1 MTDSVCPPLSQLLHL
16 SLKKSKVKS
25 SDASVLEMLDPFVLL
40 LLDCLESMH
49 VKVPASYAHV
59 GGLNP
64 PPPLT
69 LSFGRPF
76 YLSLSFS
83 SLPGDHRGSAGVH
96 LHVEAPPAGS
106 GAQRQPAGQAALR
119 PAEGLL
125 HGGSRPRGELPACP
139 ELLQGARDDEYSCM
153 YTS

>member
-1 MTDSVCPPLSQLLHL
+1 MCPPLSQLLHL

-64 PPPLT
+64 PTPNFELRPAFQPLPLT
-69 LSFGRPF
+69 L
-76 YLSLSFS
+76 
-83 SLPGDHRGSAGVH
+83 LP
-96 LHVEAPPAGS
+96 
-106 GAQRQPAGQAALR
+106 
-119 PAEGLL
+119 
-125 HGGSRPRGELPACP
+125 PR
-139 ELLQGARDDEYSCM
+139 
-153 YTS
+153 